1 MFIVAVFQIEVSGD
15 VGPPFGGK
23 FYSISNQGFSFPHTS
38 PWKATKK
45 KIKKIFRESTLG
57 HKFLRACMLEEYN
70 TITSMYVQNSM
81 FIGSVFLVEVSMLSY
96 PLSEWD
102 KKNNAFC
109 KVKFG
114 H

>member
-15 VGPPFGGK
+15 IGPPLGA
-23 FYSISNQGFSFPHTS
+23 SFTVFQIKVSVSLTP
-38 PWKATKK
+38 PLGRQQRKK
-45 KIKKIFRESTLG
+45 KKIFRESTLG

-81 FIGSVFLVEVSMLSY
+81 FIGSVFQVEVSMLSY